1 MVAVSR
7 KFVKLKD
14 LPITIFSMLKNYKK
28 IRVEYP
34 SEMVGYFLVKGWN
47 KKKRTEMKK

>member
-7 KFVKLKD
+7 KFVKLEN
-14 LPITIFSMLKNYKK
+14 LPDTINSLLTVYKK

-34 SEMVGYFLVKGWN
+34 SEMESYFLVKGWN
-47 KKKRTEMKK
+47 KKKGTQK

>member
-7 KFVKLKD
+7 KFVKLEN
-14 LPITIFSMLKNYKK
+14 LSVTISSVLEIYKK

-34 SEMVGYFLVKGWN
+34 SEMESYFLVKGWN
-47 KKKRTEMKK
+47 KRKD

>member
-7 KFVKLKD
+7 KFVKLED
-14 LPITIFSMLKNYKK
+14 LSETISSLLKVYKK

-34 SEMVGYFLVKGWN
+34 SEMESYFLVKGWN
-47 KKKRTEMKK
+47 KKKKD

>member
-7 KFVKLKD
+7 KFVKLEN
-14 LPITIFSMLKNYKK
+14 LPEAVGSLLKVYKR

-34 SEMVGYFLVKGWN
+34 SEMESYFLVKGWN
-47 KKKRTEMKK
+47 KRKE

>member
-7 KFVKLKD
+7 KFVKLED
-14 LPITIFSMLKNYKK
+14 LPEIIESQLKIYKR

-34 SEMVGYFLVKGWN
+34 SEMKDYFLVKGWN
-47 KKKRTEMKK
+47 KK

>member
-7 KFVKLKD
+7 KFVKLVN
-14 LPITIFSMLKNYKK
+14 LPEAIYSMLETYKK

-34 SEMVGYFLVKGWN
+34 SEMESFFLVKGWN
-47 KKKRTEMKK
+47 KKKKD